1 MNQRPTR
8 RDMKRDDLSDAMERG
23 VEYAGSHVKPILLA
37 IGGILALVALFGA
50 FSMYRGHRAEQANA
64 ALSKAIEIYQAPI
77 DPTAAKP
84 DDPEAPTFA
93 DTAARQARAKTLF
106 QELRDDYGSTDA
118 GSVASVYLAQI
129 ALSENQPDQAR
140 ELWNDFI
147 GSHGDH
153 LLAGQARVNL
163 LQLDRSQG
171 KGEEVAQTLTA
182 MLEQAEPPL
191 PQDIILHELAITQAQ
206 LGKTT
211 DAVQSYQRI
220 LDEFPQ
226 SPFAGDARQK
236 ISALDP
242 SQATGGLPPGMSMPP
257 GMSGMPGL

>member
-8 RDMKRDDLSDAMERG
+8 RDMKRDELSDVMERG
-23 VEYAGSHVKPILLA
+23 VEYAGSHAKTILLA
-37 IGGILALVALFGA
+37 IGGILALLAIFGA
-50 FSMYRGHRAEQANA
+50 FSMYRGHRAEQANE
-64 ALSKAIEIYQAPI
+64 ALSRAIEVFRAPI

-84 DDPEAPTFA
+84 DDPENPTFP
-93 DTAARQARAKTLF
+93 DSAARQARAKTLF

-118 GSVASVYLAQI
+118 GSIASVYLAQI
-129 ALSENQPDQAR
+129 AVAENQPDQAR
-140 ELWNDFI
+140 ELWNGFI
-147 GSHGDH
+147 ESHGDH

-191 PQDIILHELAITQAQ
+191 PQDIILHELAVTQEE
-206 LGKTT
+206 LGRTT

-257 GMSGMPGL
+257 GMTGMPGF

>member
-8 RDMKRDDLSDAMERG
+8 RDMKRDELADVMERG
-23 VEYAGSHVKPILLA
+23 VEYAGSHAKTILLA
-37 IGGILALVALFGA
+37 IGALLALVALYGA
-50 FSMYRGHRAEQANA
+50 FSMYRSSRAEQANA
-64 ALSKAIEIYQAPI
+64 ALAKAIEVYQAPI

-84 DDPEAPTFA
+84 DDPENPTFA
-93 DTAARQARAKTLF
+93 DTAARQAKAKTLF

-118 GSVASVYLAQI
+118 GSIAGVYLAQI
-129 ALSENQPDQAR
+129 ALAENQPDQAR
-140 ELWNDFI
+140 TLWNEFVE
-147 GSHGDH
+147 SHGDH

-171 KGEEVAQTLTA
+171 KGEEVAQKLTA
-182 MLEQAEPPL
+182 MLDEAEPAL
-191 PQDIILHELAITQAQ
+191 PQDIILHELAITQEQ
-206 LGKTT
+206 LGKNA

-242 SQATGGLPPGMSMPP
+242 SRAAGGLPPGMAMP
-257 GMSGMPGL
+257 GMPGF